1 MRSVAELILKEWNQ
15 FQQVRNEGGRAS
27 CQNHMKEF
35 VMNRLAQFLTWDDA
49 MRESY
54 YEDLTEAES
63 VGWNLLTEK
72 YARMMRYTA
81 PAQYAALCN
90 RLPVISEPKERLVE
104 KIVAIQLKWQEDYAR
119 RYPRVA
125 RGSRPTD
132 HSADADYVT
141 SFETYLRCE
150 LYTYSERTLRAYL
163 SHAEELARRG
173 GNMTIQNLEYMAKL
187 YGFSSLQEM
196 EEHSRCG

>member
-1 MRSVAELILKEWNQ
+1 MRSVAELILKVWNQ

-196 EEHSRCG
+196 EEHSR

>member
-63 VGWNLLTEK
+63 RWLE
-72 YARMMRYTA
+72 
-81 PAQYAALCN
+81 
-90 RLPVISEPKERLVE
+90 
-104 KIVAIQLKWQEDYAR
+104 
-119 RYPRVA
+119 
-125 RGSRPTD
+125 
-132 HSADADYVT
+132 SADGEVCPHDA
-141 SFETYLRCE
+141 
-150 LYTYSERTLRAYL
+150 LYGAGTICRAVQPSAGDLRAERA
-163 SHAEELARRG
+163 SG
-173 GNMTIQNLEYMAKL
+173 GKKSWR
-187 YGFSSLQEM
+187 SS
-196 EEHSRCG
+196 

>member
-15 FQQVRNEGGRAS
+15 FQQVRSEGGRAS

-90 RLPVISEPKERLVE
+90 RLPVISEPKGRLVE

-196 EEHSRCG
+196 EEHSR

>member
-72 YARMMRYTA
+72 YARMMRWTRLLSNPRNNSPAFVIHRSA
-81 PAQYAALCN
+81 PC
-90 RLPVISEPKERLVE
+90 I
-104 KIVAIQLKWQEDYAR
+104 
-119 RYPRVA
+119 
-125 RGSRPTD
+125 
-132 HSADADYVT
+132 
-141 SFETYLRCE
+141 
-150 LYTYSERTLRAYL
+150 
-163 SHAEELARRG
+163 
-173 GNMTIQNLEYMAKL
+173 
-187 YGFSSLQEM
+187 
-196 EEHSRCG
+196 

>member
-1 MRSVAELILKEWNQ
+1 
-15 FQQVRNEGGRAS
+15 
-27 CQNHMKEF
+27 
-35 VMNRLAQFLTWDDA
+35 MNRLAQFLTWDDA

-125 RGSRPTD
+125 CGSRPTD

-187 YGFSSLQEM
+187 YGFSCLQEM
-196 EEHSRCG
+196 EEHSR

>member
-1 MRSVAELILKEWNQ
+1 MRSVAELILQEWNQ

-196 EEHSRCG
+196 EEHSR

>member
-173 GNMTIQNLEYMAKL
+173 GNITIQNLEYMAKL

-196 EEHSRCG
+196 EEHSR